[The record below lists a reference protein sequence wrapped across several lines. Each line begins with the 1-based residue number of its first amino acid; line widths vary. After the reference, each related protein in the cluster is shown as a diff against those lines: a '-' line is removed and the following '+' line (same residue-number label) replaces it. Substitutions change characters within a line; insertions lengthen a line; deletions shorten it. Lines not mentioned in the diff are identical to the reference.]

1 MEKYNYEFAFG
12 ALLAVMEGKGL
23 LEEAEQALWRNLS
36 EHRAQQGVGARNE
49 PIDNANSAAW
59 CAAVRRINDLAGS

>member
-1 MEKYNYEFAFG
+1 MEKYNHESAFHT
-12 ALLAVMEGKGL
+12 LLDLVAEKGL

-36 EHRAQQGVGARNE
+36 EHRAQQGVGARDE
-49 PIDNANSAAW
+49 PVDNANSAAW